1 MSESNDL
8 NSHGDVAVKYEYL
21 SGAGSRDDWYLASYY
36 IYDYDG
42 IDPYVVMQS
51 KNLPASYL
59 WEKVYADALRKGSAL
74 NPRLA
79 QAYLDVLPEDD
90 EANSRFFVSAAF
102 ADLNAD
108 EIPEMI
114 CITKSVSEPYGFEIT
129 SVEMTIYTAEG
140 DKARQLYQGEIFAYG
155 GTMTGTCRLF
165 QTESSADHIVY
176 SMDPTGAEEVLAY
189 EVLSYK
195 DGAIEEW
202 KIYSVQ
208 SYYSDKG
215 GPEFYRNGEPIS
227 RELYDQYAEPLQTP
241 VANEIYHGSPNDNE
255 MLWPDFFGDWRVT
268 GLTRAAAVRVL
279 TEAGAVP

>member
-1 MSESNDL
+1 
-8 NSHGDVAVKYEYL
+8 
-21 SGAGSRDDWYLASYY
+21 
-36 IYDYDG
+36 
-42 IDPYVVMQS
+42 
-51 KNLPASYL
+51 
-59 WEKVYADALRKGSAL
+59 
-74 NPRLA
+74 
-79 QAYLDVLPEDD
+79 
-90 EANSRFFVSAAF
+90 
-102 ADLNAD
+102 
-108 EIPEMI
+108 
-114 CITKSVSEPYGFEIT
+114 
-129 SVEMTIYTAEG
+129 MTIYTAEG

-255 MLWPDFFGDWRVT
+255 MLWPDFFG
-268 GLTRAAAVRVL
+268 
-279 TEAGAVP
+279 AVP